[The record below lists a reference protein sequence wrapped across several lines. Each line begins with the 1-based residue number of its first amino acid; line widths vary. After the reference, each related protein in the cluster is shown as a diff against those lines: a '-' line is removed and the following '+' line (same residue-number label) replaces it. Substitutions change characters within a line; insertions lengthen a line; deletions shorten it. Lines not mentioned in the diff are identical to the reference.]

1 MAPAMVPPQVPPL
14 SLGSAGS
21 LNIKDLIATSSGEDY
36 SIISASMTLSSGS
49 SLYSLLDT
57 PSFATVSSSHS
68 PSSRFTSVAILSTA
82 EPTLPLKIKPPVV
95 VPTPGRVKSMLI
107 EPICVDKWAVSL
119 LVRLTAAVTV
129 SHLHTRNEPTFS
141 HHLDISLG
149 RIQ

>member
-1 MAPAMVPPQVPPL
+1 MAPARAPPQALPL
-14 SLGSAGS
+14 TLDSAGS
-21 LNIKDLIATSSGEDY
+21 LNIKDLIANSSGEDY

-57 PSFATVSSSHS
+57 PSFATVSSTRP

-107 EPICVDKWAVSL
+107 EPICVDKWAVSF
-119 LVRLTAAVTV
+119 LVRPAAVTV
-129 SHLHTRNEPTFS
+129 SYLHTRSEPTYNR
-141 HHLDISLG
+141 HLDISLG
-149 RIQ
+149 RIP